1 METLALLLSMLVLV
15 LSSTSAEG
23 IGEGGGS
30 PVTCASNNTACD
42 DTEDN
47 HIEIIGG
54 IESIQECRQLC
65 YDSKECEYITYYGSD
80 SFPYSE
86 VCFLFRQCT
95 VTHSCTKCVSETRGC
110 YKSCGNNFV
119 GKIDE
124 NFLEG
129 IPGVES
135 QLDCWEHCKQNSNC
149 RFYTYFQEEDP
160 NSQTCV
166 LLSYLMEPLQQCDHC
181 VSGPANCEDEECAFF
196 IDKF

>member
-65 YDSKECEYITYYGSD
+65 YDSNECEYLTYYGN
-80 SFPYSE
+80 E

-95 VTHSCTKCVSETRGC
+95 ETHSCTECFC
-110 YKSCGNNFV
+110 YRNCGSNFV
-119 GKIDE
+119 GKMDE
-124 NFLEG
+124 NVLEE
-129 IPGVES
+129 IPAVES
-135 QLDCWEHCKQNSNC
+135 ESDCRVHCRQKIK
-149 RFYTYFQEEDP
+149 
-160 NSQTCV
+160 
-166 LLSYLMEPLQQCDHC
+166 LQILHL
-181 VSGPANCEDEECAFF
+181 VPRG
-196 IDKF
+196 